1 MCNLSS
7 RPGIKPGSPAL
18 EGRFLTTAP
27 PGKSSRHFSKHLA
40 RVILLAVQTPLAT
53 GPVMVVVSWGNW
65 SLLPVPSGM
74 SCSLQILSVP
84 PSWYLLSFSSLSL
97 LTHLLCG
104 LSVPL
109 LDSCS
114 IFLTS
119 CSLKVLPPPSLL
131 NAQSDLPTIKHFCVC
146 LAWTEVSDE
155 NFPLALAFYPEH
167 SPVAPVPTFNELP
180 ASPCA
185 IVSQPPP
192 LGLPL
197 RSGGYSC
204 SEKVWL
210 LPKPDGSSLP
220 LMAEPWL
227 SVWACL
233 EPFSPGL

>member
-1 MCNLSS
+1 
-7 RPGIKPGSPAL
+7 
-18 EGRFLTTAP
+18 
-27 PGKSSRHFSKHLA
+27 
-40 RVILLAVQTPLAT
+40 
-53 GPVMVVVSWGNW
+53 
-65 SLLPVPSGM
+65 M

-84 PSWYLLSFSSLSL
+84 SLWYLLSFSSLCL

-146 LAWTEVSDE
+146 LAWTEVCDE
-155 NFPLALAFYPEH
+155 NSFPWLWPFILDTALLPL
-167 SPVAPVPTFNELP
+167 SPPLMNCLLP
-180 ASPCA
+180 LGCA

-204 SEKVWL
+204 SENVWL
-210 LPKPDGSSLP
+210 LPKPHGSSLP

-227 SVWACL
+227 CLSVPGALLARSVVDSSAVICTCL
-233 EPFSPGL
+233 GLKSSYLFPPTPPPN